1 MTDEQP
7 HSKNERAWALL
18 FEKYNILPRLAAAPY
33 VEISATEIN
42 TVREARLMTKFDHS
56 CQLPSLFQKYKLAI
70 LPLSRGS
77 YALGRF
83 VIFHTFEKII
93 DPTATKRVAYP
104 VFLESLTYNTI
115 TSEAAAIHVA
125 YAAGILADFTHEPE
139 LHPTISGRMGTEVFD
154 FKIEQS
160 NHSLQALHVENAQIE
175 IDGGYESAR
184 ALYLIEAKNHFA
196 DDFIVRQLYYPYRLW
211 SERIKKPVRLIYL
224 IYSDGSYWLYEYRF
238 TEPLYY
244 HSIECV
250 RKRKYTLDDTLLSER
265 DLEHLLQST
274 PIVAEDD
281 ALPFPQA
288 DSFERLINLCEIL
301 IQRGRLSKEAI
312 AENYGFT
319 YRQANYYVAAGKYLG
334 WLAEQELEGEKNV
347 ILSSIGVE
355 CFQLPLALRRRR
367 ILATLLSHRLFREVL
382 LLYLDQSVL
391 LPIRP
396 AVQKLLKKAMP
407 TLSATT
413 IDRRAY
419 TLIAWVQWILD
430 KIV

>member
-18 FEKYNILPRLAAAPY
+18 FEKYNILPRLAVAPY

-382 LLYLDQSVL
+382 LLYLGQSVL

>member
-18 FEKYNILPRLAAAPY
+18 FEKYNILPRLAVAPY

-56 CQLPSLFQKYKLAI
+56 CQLPSLFQKYKLTI

-93 DPTATKRVAYP
+93 DPTATKRVAFP

-382 LLYLDQSVL
+382 LLYLGQSVL

>member
-83 VIFHTFEKII
+83 ATFHTFEKII

-250 RKRKYTLDDTLLSER
+250 KKRKYTLDDTLLSER

-274 PIVAEDD
+274 PIMAEDD

-367 ILATLLSHRLFREVL
+367 ILATLLSHRLFRDVL

>member
-196 DDFIVRQLYYPYRLW
+196 DDFILRQLYYPYRLW

-413 IDRRAY
+413 NDRRAY

>member
-93 DPTATKRVAYP
+93 DPTATKRVAFP

-319 YRQANYYVAAGKYLG
+319 YRQANYYVVAGKYLG

>member
-1 MTDEQP
+1 MADEQP
-7 HSKNERAWALL
+7 LSKNERAWTLL
-18 FEKYNILPRLAAAPY
+18 FEKYNILPRLASAPY
-33 VEISATEIN
+33 VEIAASEIN

-56 CQLPSLFQKYKLAI
+56 YQLPPLFQKYKLAI

-83 VIFHTFEKII
+83 ATFHAFEKIL
-93 DPTATKRVAYP
+93 DPTATKRVAFP
-104 VFLESLTYNTI
+104 AFLESLTYNTI
-115 TSEAAAIHVA
+115 TSEPAAIHVA
-125 YAAGILADFTHEPE
+125 YA
-139 LHPTISGRMGTEVFD
+139 ISGRMGTEVFD
-154 FKIEQS
+154 FQIEQS
-160 NHSLQALHVENAQIE
+160 NHSLQSLHVENAQIE
-175 IDGGYESAR
+175 IDGGYESER

-211 SERIKKPVRLIYL
+211 SARVKKPVRLIYL

-265 DLEHLLQST
+265 DLEHLLQNT
-274 PIVAEDD
+274 PIVSEDE

-301 IQRGRLSKEAI
+301 MQRGKLSKEEI
-312 AENYGFT
+312 AENYGFA
-319 YRQANYYVAAGKYLG
+319 YRQANYYVAAGRYLG
-334 WLAEQELEGEKNV
+334 WLAEQEFEGEKSV
-347 ILSSIGVE
+347 VLSSAGVE
-355 CFQLPLALRRRR
+355 CFQLPLSLRRRR

-382 LLYLDQSVL
+382 QLYLAQSVL
-391 LPIRP
+391 VPIRP
-396 AVQKLLKKAMP
+396 AVQKLLRTAMP

-413 IDRRAY
+413 IERRAY

>member
-196 DDFIVRQLYYPYRLW
+196 DDFVVRQLYYPYRLW

-355 CFQLPLALRRRR
+355 YFQLPLALRRRR

>member
-1 MTDEQP
+1 MADEQP
-7 HSKNERAWALL
+7 LSKNERAWALL
-18 FEKYNILPRLAAAPY
+18 FEKYNILPRLASAPY
-33 VEISATEIN
+33 VEIAASEIN

-56 CQLPSLFQKYKLAI
+56 YQLPPLFQKYKLAI

-83 VIFHTFEKII
+83 ATFHAFEKIL
-93 DPTATKRVAYP
+93 DPTATKRVAFP
-104 VFLESLTYNTI
+104 AFLESLTYNTI
-115 TSEAAAIHVA
+115 TSESAAIHVA

-139 LHPTISGRMGTEVFD
+139 LHPTISGRMGTEIFD
-154 FKIEQS
+154 FQIEQS
-160 NHSLQALHVENAQIE
+160 NHSLQSLHVENAQIE
-175 IDGGYESAR
+175 IDGGYESER

-211 SERIKKPVRLIYL
+211 SARVKKPVRLIYL

-265 DLEHLLQST
+265 DLEHLLQNT
-274 PIVAEDD
+274 PIVSEDE

-301 IQRGRLSKEAI
+301 MQRGKLSKEEI
-312 AENYGFT
+312 AENYGFA
-319 YRQANYYVAAGKYLG
+319 YRQANYYVAAGRYLG
-334 WLAEQELEGEKNV
+334 WFAEQEFEGEKSV
-347 ILSSIGVE
+347 VLSSAGVE
-355 CFQLPLALRRRR
+355 CFQLPLSLRRRR

-382 LLYLDQSVL
+382 QLYLAQSVL
-391 LPIRP
+391 VPIRP
-396 AVQKLLKKAMP
+396 AVQKLLRTAMP

-413 IDRRAY
+413 IERRAY

>member
-83 VIFHTFEKII
+83 VTFHTFEKII
-93 DPTATKRVAYP
+93 DPTATKRVAFP

-125 YAAGILADFTHEPE
+125 YAAGILADFTQELE

-196 DDFIVRQLYYPYRLW
+196 DDFVVRQLYYPYRLW

-250 RKRKYTLDDTLLSER
+250 KKRKYTLDDTLLSER

-347 ILSSIGVE
+347 ILSTIGVE

-382 LLYLDQSVL
+382 LLYLGQSVL

-413 IDRRAY
+413 IARRAY